1 MKNWKAI
8 VGVLAVFVLGGFAGS
23 FTTIAL
29 VRHRLVHGHGQQMMA
44 DFIVRRLSW
53 ELRLDQDQREQ
64 LRGIVAEGQ
73 KQIRAVTKQIQ
84 PQIDE
89 ALAQSEAKVRAILR
103 PDQQEKFNKLVEER
117 KARWAQSN
125 DG

>member
-8 VGVLAVFVLGGFAGS
+8 VGVFAVFVLGGLAGS
-23 FTTIAL
+23 MTTIAL
-29 VRHRLVHGHGQQMMA
+29 VRHRLVHGHGREMMA

-64 LRGIVAEGQ
+64 LRGIVTEGQ
-73 KQIRAVTKQIQ
+73 TQIRAVTKQIR
-84 PQIDE
+84 PQIE
-89 ALAQSEAKVRAILR
+89 EVLGQSEAKVRAILR
-103 PDQQEKFNKLVEER
+103 PDQQEKFNKLVAER